1 MSKKELRSNG
11 KRRRRVLRMAR
22 AELLRESSLYLKE
35 QKSYVKLKLG
45 LESVEALTFSFKRDN
60 GCPC

>member
-11 KRRRRVLRMAR
+11 KRRRHVLRMAR

-45 LESVEALTFSFKRDN
+45 LNQWK
-60 GCPC
+60 P